1 MSRILVV
8 SASIERACRIERML
22 LEHRSKPGNGIGAQR
37 DRMGISAAV
46 AISTNEPDALGMARN
61 GHCDLV
67 LVDAA
72 DPAGDPFALCR
83 SLKPLQ
89 ISVVALTDP
98 TLPWQGL
105 LALDA
110 GADELAS
117 SEAPGS
123 EMLHRLR
130 SVAILKGLIEEYG
143 RTAALLGLPPE
154 PNDRATPA
162 TILLADPDPRSRE
175 RLSLILSPEFRVDP
189 VSDRDLALR
198 QAAAA
203 SYDVA
208 IVSKDWPDRD
218 GQVLARQIR
227 GLDRRRSLCVIA
239 LGDRSEGGEESADDA
254 IARPVDR
261 CEAIL
266 RVRLMARRSRLS
278 CLCRGDDGGPFL
290 WGADRVIFPD
300 FRPPPDRFAA

>member
-8 SASIERACRIERML
+8 SASIERACRIERLL
-22 LEHRSKPGNGIGAQR
+22 LEHRSKPGHGFGPPR
-37 DRMGISAAV
+37 DAMGTSAAV
-46 AISTNEPDALGMARN
+46 AISTTEPDALGMACN
-61 GHCDLV
+61 GHCELV

-72 DPAGDPFALCR
+72 DPVGDPFALCR
-83 SLKPLQ
+83 ALKPLP
-89 ISVVALTDP
+89 ISVVVLTDP
-98 TLPWQGL
+98 NLPWQGL

-117 SEAPGS
+117 KEAPDF
-123 EMLHRLR
+123 ELLHRLR
-130 SVAILKGLIEEYG
+130 SVAALKGLVDEYS

-154 PNDRATPA
+154 PNDRAAPA
-162 TILLADPDPRSRE
+162 TILLADPDLRSRE
-175 RLSLILSPEFRVDP
+175 RLSLILSAEFRIDP
-189 VSDRDLALR
+189 VSDPDLAFR
-198 QAAAA
+198 QAATL

-208 IVSKDWPDRD
+208 IVSRDWSDRD
-218 GQVLARQIR
+218 GQLVARQIR

-239 LGDRSEGGEESADDA
+239 LGDRSDDGDEAADDM

-266 RVRLMARRSRLS
+266 RVRVMARRRRLS

-290 WGADRVIFPD
+290 WAAPRAIFPD
-300 FRPPPDRFAA
+300 FRHPPDRFAA